1 MVEPGALMGN
11 LALAKGVICRNPA
24 PQQRRATKCAV
35 HGLLLA
41 TNAVNPGPE
50 DCLTLSPDVV
60 APATRQRVKRFASTS
75 SGQRRAKLPLKL
87 SPLAIQ
93 AIKNSYRDAGVA
105 RILVCVDFAFDDGTT
120 ITLTKQ
126 LSISPD
132 KKPQATLR
140 P

>member
-1 MVEPGALMGN
+1 MLRARAGHSRE
-11 LALAKGVICRNPA
+11 CR
-24 PQQRRATKCAV
+24 Q
-35 HGLLLA
+35 
-41 TNAVNPGPE
+41 PGPA

-60 APATRQRVKRFASTS
+60 APATRQRVKRFASTN

-93 AIKNSYRDAGVA
+93 AIKKSYREAGVA

-120 ITLTKQ
+120 ITLTKELP
-126 LSISPD
+126 LSPG
-132 KKPQATLR
+132 KNQQAARR

>member
-1 MVEPGALMGN
+1 M
-11 LALAKGVICRNPA
+11 
-24 PQQRRATKCAV
+24 
-35 HGLLLA
+35 HGLVIA
-41 TNAVNPGPE
+41 ANAVNPGPA

-60 APATRQRVKRFASTS
+60 APATRQRVKRFASTN

-93 AIKNSYRDAGVA
+93 AIKKSYREAGVA

-120 ITLTKQ
+120 ITLTKELP
-126 LSISPD
+126 LSPG
-132 KKPQATLR
+132 KNQQAARR